1 MHYFFTQWPGCLT
14 QCWGDIF
21 EKLVDLRQQQ
31 DASIQNIERLRD
43 EHKSW
48 QAGRWFGW
56 RVAQKTELHWK
67 VHWKGDSINFAWLVS
82 SGMGWW
88 VCLFLLSE
96 ILRWA
101 LNQHPHNK
109 RTDGAAWQE
118 KAISFWVSVVLYA
131 RQLSL
136 FCSGSALI
144 LRLLN
149 DNHHS
154 PLYHHHHHHHHHH
167 DQHQLVATS
176 PLFPLIILTIILMA
190 ITPHHPC
197 RPDHLYIWITIA
209 TSLLSVVIS
218 TFNITGTSLSSLLS
232 FSSLHSLFFHHY
244 HHYHHENPQ
253 QKYCY
258 HILVII
264 VSVAIIWVIIT
275 TMTVVII
282 VCSAIVAISAGR
294 FSAYNYW
301 DHSTEMLYLF

>member
-1 MHYFFTQWPGCLT
+1 MCTIFSLNGRVVWRNVGGYLREASGFAAAARRVNPEHWTLAGWTQVLAGWP
-14 QCWGDIF
+14 
-21 EKLVDLRQQQ
+21 LVWV
-31 DASIQNIERLRD
+31 
-43 EHKSW
+43 K
-48 QAGRWFGW
+48 GRAEN
-56 RVAQKTELHWK
+56 RAALESSL
-67 VHWKGDSINFAWLVS
+67 KGDSINFAWLVS

-167 DQHQLVATS
+167 DHYHHHHDQHQLVVTS
-176 PLFPLIILTIILMA
+176 PLFPL
-190 ITPHHPC
+190 
-197 RPDHLYIWITIA
+197 
-209 TSLLSVVIS
+209 
-218 TFNITGTSLSSLLS
+218 SSL
-232 FSSLHSLFFHHY
+232 
-244 HHYHHENPQ
+244 P
-253 QKYCY
+253 
-258 HILVII
+258 
-264 VSVAIIWVIIT
+264 
-275 TMTVVII
+275 
-282 VCSAIVAISAGR
+282 
-294 FSAYNYW
+294 
-301 DHSTEMLYLF
+301 